1 MTRLDSATT
10 KMKTEAFS
18 GLTMRIPIGEMARS
32 LGLSEAHEELQRIR
46 RLYDKMGVPD
56 SR

>member
-1 MTRLDSATT
+1 
-10 KMKTEAFS
+10 
-18 GLTMRIPIGEMARS
+18 